1 MLDALTETRAPF
13 HRRLAG
19 GPAEARWLLLPDGVR
34 LRAVH
39 WARGAAPRGTVLIFA
54 GRTEYAEKYGRVAAD
69 LAVRGYATLT
79 VDWRGQGLSD
89 RLRGDRSL
97 GHVGRWSDY
106 QRDVAA
112 MVAHGRE
119 LGLPGPWHLLAHS
132 MGGAIGLRALIEGLP
147 VRAAAFSA
155 PMWGLQ
161 MTAALKPVAWSVS
174 SMSRAFALS
183 HLLTPGQEPCT
194 YVLAC
199 DFADNLL
206 TSDRET
212 WEWLRSHVTAEPDLA
227 LGGPS
232 LHWLNEALR
241 EMRRLMWAPA
251 PAVPALGLVGS
262 GEVIVDPQRIARRL
276 ADWRG
281 ARLVTLNGARH
292 EVLMERPV
300 IRGRVLAE
308 VAAHFE
314 AAARG
319 ELDAGRAPV
328 LGAGAGQE
336 S

>member
-1 MLDALTETRAPF
+1 MLDGLTETRAPF
-13 HRRLAG
+13 HRRLAQ
-19 GPAEARWLLLPDGVR
+19 GPAEAEARWVMLPDGVR

-39 WARGAAPRGTVLIFA
+39 WARDAPMGTVLVFT
-54 GRTEYAEKYGRVAAD
+54 GRTEYAEKYGRVAGD
-69 LAVRGYATLT
+69 LRSRGYATLT

-97 GHVGRWSDY
+97 GHVGKWSDY

-119 LGLPGPWHLLAHS
+119 LGLPEPWFMLAHS

-147 VRAAAFSA
+147 VRAAVFSA
-155 PMWGLQ
+155 PMWGFA

-183 HLLTPGQEPCT
+183 HLLMPGAEPFN
-194 YVLAC
+194 YVLCC

-212 WEWLRSHVTAEPDLA
+212 WEWLRSHMTAEPDLGVGA
-227 LGGPS
+227 PS

-251 PAVPALGLVGS
+251 PKVPALGLVGS
-262 GEVIVDPQRIARRL
+262 EEAVVDPARIGRRL
-276 ADWRG
+276 DDWPG
-281 ARLVTLNGARH
+281 ARLVTLQGARH

-300 IRGRVLAE
+300 IRGRALAE
-308 VAAHFE
+308 VVALFE
-314 AAARG
+314 GARKG
-319 ELDAGRAPV
+319 
-328 LGAGAGQE
+328 
-336 S
+336 